1 MYTFY
6 YVDSIP
12 FLLLASSL
20 VHVDPSF
27 TQSLTYWIV
36 FGVELVKA
44 MESVPVLE
52 KMKHNINYS

>member
-20 VHVDPSF
+20 VDPSF

-52 KMKHNINYS
+52 KKKHNINYS